1 MVRSRTVLA
10 LCDPEPFTVAT
21 WMLKSLTTGPRTAPW
36 SAPCTAKSVVAINTP
51 YQRMDVAVGKHFIIR
66 QCASGAKWDL
76 SQSSQFRAAGLP
88 RNLCQRFT
96 FACTFTCTI
105 FEGAAM
111 TITYDQ
117 QVDALYVRFRE
128 TTVTTK
134 HLADGIAADYD
145 SEGHLAGIEILDAM
159 KKLGDPTVF
168 RRVTLEDVALA
179 H

>member
-36 SAPCTAKSVVAINTP
+36 SAPCTANSVVAINTP
-51 YQRMDVAVGKHFIIR
+51 YQRWMTAVGKHSIIR
-66 QCASGAKWDL
+66 QCASGAKWD
-76 SQSSQFRAAGLP
+76 SAAVVAVPRGGLP
-88 RNLCQRFT
+88 RNLCQRLT

-105 FEGAAM
+105 FEGTAM

-117 QVDALYVRFRE
+117 QVDALYIRFRE

-159 KKLGDPTVF
+159 KQLGDPAVF